1 MGISR
6 HSFDRHNPTQP
17 IRGQGVWLPVSWRT
31 VWWIMF
37 GVIAFAF
44 LWKLHYIIL
53 SHVCIIRFMYGMRG
67 ILETRSCNS
76 HYKGR
81 TLKRNKYMRGKYPST
96 TQQNKYISGITRFF
110 KLKDLWT
117 LSGNYLNGH
126 GNLRSALSPENLNDS
141 FALEYHA
148 TKVVWMSNFCYL
160 WQEII
165 RWIQIPIS
173 FRLSDIFLMITV
185 YSIGM
190 RYMFW
195 NLSLVI

>member
-1 MGISR
+1 MGILR

-53 SHVCIIRFMYGMRG
+53 SHVCLIRFMYGMRG
-67 ILETRSCNS
+67 SWETRSCNN

-81 TLKRNKYMRGKYPST
+81 TLTRNKYMRGKYPST
-96 TQQNKYISGITRFF
+96 TRQNKYISGITRFF
-110 KLKDLWT
+110 NWKTFGLYLVTTSMVTETYDQLCHLRTWMIHLLWNVTLRKLFECRT
-117 LSGNYLNGH
+117 
-126 GNLRSALSPENLNDS
+126 
-141 FALEYHA
+141 
-148 TKVVWMSNFCYL
+148 FCYL

-173 FRLSDIFLMITV
+173 FRLSNIFLMITV

-195 NLSLVI
+195 NLSHVI